1 MYYFAFEQKILYIF
15 FGKFWYKLKI
25 NKLERQLNF
34 FYFHNKNKKNVFLLF
49 IDNKYYALQYKNVIK
64 CLI

>member
-15 FGKFWYKLKI
+15 FEKKWYKLKI
-25 NKLERQLNF
+25 NKLESQLNF

-49 IDNKYYALQYKNVIK
+49 IDNKRYYLCSIK
-64 CLI
+64 M